1 MTLSWWDPANQM
13 TLIRGAAPPR
23 SGWLPMIAAGLLFF
37 CFPPLSINAQEIDT
51 PAKYAYLIDL
61 SSDTVLLNKSAEVP
75 SAPASMSKMMT
86 VLMLLER
93 LKAGTLKL
101 DDTFPVSEE
110 AWRKGGSKMFV
121 KLGSRVRVDQL
132 LRGIIVQSGNDACI
146 VVAEGLAGSE
156 AAFAAEMTARAK
168 ELGLENSNFINSTGW
183 PDPDHVMSAKDLAL
197 LAQVLI
203 RNFPDFYPLFS
214 EKSYDYN
221 GIMQSNRNPLLS
233 DEVGADG
240 LKTGHTEAS
249 GYGLTASA
257 KRQSANGIE
266 RRLILVLNGLEST
279 SQRAREAE
287 RLLEWGFRSFDSY
300 SLFQGKQ
307 IVEHAPVWL
316 GDRESVPLVL
326 EDPLTVT
333 LSGAAR
339 KEMKVSI
346 RYDAPIPAPVHRG
359 DKVGE
364 LTVTAPGIAPITRP
378 LVADAAVAPLGPVG
392 RVLALTQHW
401 LGNILP

>member
-1 MTLSWWDPANQM
+1 MTLSWWPQANQM
-13 TLIRGAAPPR
+13 TFIPGAGFPR
-23 SGWLPMIAAGLLFF
+23 VARLSAIAAGLFF
-37 CFPPLSINAQEIDT
+37 SCLLPLNSYAQAIDT
-51 PAKYAYLIDL
+51 SAKYAYLIDL
-61 SSDTVLLNKSAEVP
+61 SSDMVLLDKAADIP
-75 SAPASMSKMMT
+75 TAPASMSKMMT

-121 KLGSRVRVDQL
+121 KLGSRVRIDQL
-132 LRGIIVQSGNDACI
+132 LQGIIVQSGNDACI

-168 ELGLENSNFINSTGW
+168 ELGLENSHFTNSTGW
-183 PDPDHVMSAKDLAL
+183 PDPGHVMSAKDLAV
-197 LAQVLI
+197 LAEIII
-203 RNFPDFYPLFS
+203 RKFPDFYPLFS
-214 EKSYDYN
+214 EQSYEYN
-221 GIMQSNRNPLLS
+221 GITQSNRNPLLS

-257 KRQSANGIE
+257 KRQSSNGIE
-266 RRLILVLNGLEST
+266 RRLILVLNGLDST
-279 SQRAREAE
+279 NQRAREAE
-287 RLLEWGFRSFDSY
+287 RLLEWGFRSFDAY
-300 SLFQGKQ
+300 PLFQENQ

-326 EDPLTVT
+326 EAPLTVT

-339 KEMKVSI
+339 KEMRVSI
-346 RYDAPIPAPVHRG
+346 RYDAPIPAPVQRG
-359 DKVGE
+359 DKVGQ
-364 LTVTAPGIAPITRP
+364 LTVTAPGIDPIIRP
-378 LVADAAVAPLGPVG
+378 LVADAAVAPLGPLG